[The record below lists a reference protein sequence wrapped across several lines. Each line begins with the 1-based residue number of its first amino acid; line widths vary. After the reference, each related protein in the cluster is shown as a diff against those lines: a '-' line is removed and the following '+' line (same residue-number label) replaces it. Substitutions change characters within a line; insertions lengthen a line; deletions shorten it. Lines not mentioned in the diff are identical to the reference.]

1 MPEAIAAAL
10 VAAGWSATAATVA
23 AWVITIAA
31 TVAYGNYSQRKAQ
44 ARARNAANASA
55 KDRELMIRSAV
66 APRRIVYGRDK
77 ISGPIVYMQST
88 GPKKEFL
95 HIVVALAT
103 HECDAVEAIYFND
116 ILLPARDGS
125 GFVTSGE
132 FMGANSTE
140 VATHEG
146 TTDGAGSI
154 TLPSNAELIHAAFS
168 ETGTGNSYEQTS
180 FTGYSHTPGSNTVT
194 GLPADTLLKVM
205 YTSIIPGGAK
215 VRVRVY
221 LGGAGQAADADLI
234 TESGGLWTADH
245 IGTGICY
252 LYARLEYDQEVFGAI
267 GVPNISAV
275 VRGKKVFDPRDDTTA
290 WSNNAA
296 LCLADFLKSAE
307 GMRAVDAEVPDA
319 EVITAANI
327 CDEDIDLDELSE
339 ETQKRYTADLSFTTE
354 VSPRDTL
361 SELAQCMAGRA
372 VWTQGRWL
380 VRAGAHRTPTLT
392 ITADMLAPGAI
403 SVVPR
408 ASRSELFNAVRA
420 RHRNPDEKY
429 AEVQAPLVENSG
441 YEAEDGGVQIVRQI
455 DIPPLADTYRAQRL
469 AKIELE
475 RARQAL
481 TVRLNTNLAAYDL
494 APTDTVMLTLA
505 HYGWSAKVFEVI
517 ERTLTR
523 EATLQYTLR
532 ETAAGVWEWNFG
544 EATVGDLAPNTDLPS
559 PYTPPATLTGLTAT
573 SQSDL
578 ATDGTIILQ
587 ALLEWTASADA
598 FVRGG
603 GKIDVQW
610 ARADRLDQISSYSV
624 PGDSVQAT
632 VGPLVG
638 GLTYI
643 ARVRQIT
650 AVGRAGDWAYV
661 SWVAQ
666 SDVTPPEDVANLDWQ
681 IKPYQVQITCEP
693 CVARD
698 YAVTEL
704 RFMETLPAYDET
716 DWDAATFLVSGKSN
730 EYHHPRPPNG
740 TYYVLAKHQDT
751 TGNYSETPAY
761 ITVVVDDSIETG
773 GGGTLRLTTDR
784 FPFFSFADGT
794 THTAQAPGDTPITFT
809 ALLFGLFGTA
819 SWTAEAFDNR
829 IGGASLGAVTLSG
842 SGNERTMSAAQF
854 VAPGTSGS
862 VERVRVTA
870 TLSSATDFI
879 DVYRQDP
886 TTTAPFLFLSNPQH
900 QVPTDESG
908 EFGDYS
914 EAETAAV
921 VYEGITDTTA
931 DWDFAITPDS
941 GVTATI
947 NGGAGPVANPATV
960 TVAVSNMTIPTGVVL
975 ITASQTGEADL
986 TADFLVDKQEASGSG
1001 YQFYFTPRTEILLEV
1016 NDAGEVIDFDDAWS
1030 ELKIIKGGTLDDTAN
1045 WSLTKEDV
1053 NVVSTLTG
1061 ALVEVTALVSP
1072 GQVGTRATFPL
1083 ASRATAGWAAA
1094 PSTVD
1099 IWYANGV
1106 WIACQTAFTGGTW
1119 TGIMRS
1125 TDFENWSVIN
1135 VGAAGMWQMAVYDD
1149 ATDAWVIAYRYASTV
1164 IRRST
1169 DGGLTWSQ
1177 VTLPASAF
1185 GNAMD
1190 VGGGKIILACLTTS
1204 YQSTDGGAS
1213 WSTITMPDAQPN
1225 ELWYAGGV
1233 WYVYG
1238 NVTAKLYRSTN
1249 GGSSWT
1255 DESSQWAVGGISARP
1270 ANIIAYKGRLVATF
1284 LATSALTT
1292 ARYRDLDSSQWV
1304 TVTLPLT
1311 LSNTV
1316 SARLLIVDGVLW
1328 MVWTGQQSLY
1338 TTDGKTWH
1346 ASENVG
1352 PSLGYETLIRSQEDL
1367 PLAYLPTFNY
1377 QSTNLSVKWPLESN
1391 SATEGAVVVTAT
1403 KPGALD
1409 IEASLPVRKGTASRN
1424 NYAFSARPA
1433 SISLPATAD
1442 GVVTD
1447 FSNASFQFYAQ
1458 KDGVD
1463 DTANWTWTWTATNLT
1478 PSSGSGSTAT
1488 FTAMSSSQDQGL
1500 VTITFTKP
1508 GEVQHQETLVVSKVK
1523 GSDRSGPVP
1532 DVVFRAVSET
1542 TTYVAMRFAT
1552 NGKVQIKRASGDP
1565 WSDYT
1570 NWSGFIGTQPITY
1583 YLKLIPDAAYH
1594 ALTSGPSGSYVA
1606 LTSDRDFVL
1615 SDAASGTHRVPFDV
1629 FIATDASGT
1638 GAVWGQGELRL
1649 VVP

>member
-1 MPEAIAAAL
+1 
-10 VAAGWSATAATVA
+10 
-23 AWVITIAA
+23 
-31 TVAYGNYSQRKAQ
+31 
-44 ARARNAANASA
+44 
-55 KDRELMIRSAV
+55 
-66 APRRIVYGRDK
+66 
-77 ISGPIVYMQST
+77 
-88 GPKKEFL
+88 
-95 HIVVALAT
+95 
-103 HECDAVEAIYFND
+103 
-116 ILLPARDGS
+116 
-125 GFVTSGE
+125 
-132 FMGANSTE
+132 
-140 VATHEG
+140 
-146 TTDGAGSI
+146 
-154 TLPSNAELIHAAFS
+154 
-168 ETGTGNSYEQTS
+168 
-180 FTGYSHTPGSNTVT
+180 
-194 GLPADTLLKVM
+194 
-205 YTSIIPGGAK
+205 
-215 VRVRVY
+215 
-221 LGGAGQAADADLI
+221 
-234 TESGGLWTADH
+234 
-245 IGTGICY
+245 
-252 LYARLEYDQEVFGAI
+252 
-267 GVPNISAV
+267 
-275 VRGKKVFDPRDDTTA
+275 
-290 WSNNAA
+290 
-296 LCLADFLKSAE
+296 
-307 GMRAVDAEVPDA
+307 MRAVDAEVPDA

-481 TVRLNTNLAAYDL
+481 TVRLTTNLAAYDL
-494 APTDTVMLTLA
+494 APTDTLMLTLV

-559 PYTPPATLTGLTAT
+559 PYAPPATLTGLTAT

-578 ATDGTIILQ
+578 ATDGTVILQ
-587 ALLEWTASADA
+587 ALLEWDASANA

-638 GLTYI
+638 GLAYI

-681 IKPYQVQITCEP
+681 IKPYQVQITCDP

-704 RFMETLPAYDET
+704 RFLETLPAYDET

-784 FPFFSFADGT
+784 FPFFSFSSGT

-854 VAPGTSGS
+854 VAPGISGS

-960 TVAVSNMTIPTGVVL
+960 TVAVSAMTIPTGVVL
-975 ITASQTGEADL
+975 LTASQTGEADL
-986 TADFLVDKQEASGSG
+986 TADFIVDKQEASGSG
-1001 YQFYFTPRTEILLEV
+1001 YVFYFTPRTEIILEV
-1016 NDAGEVIDFDDAWS
+1016 TEAGEVTTYENAWS

-1045 WSLTKEDV
+1045 WDLSKEDV
-1053 NVVSTLTG
+1053 NVTSTLTG
-1061 ALVEVTALVSP
+1061 ALVEVTEFL
-1072 GQVGTRATFPL
+1072 GLGEVGTLQTIALPMTG
-1083 ASRATAGWAAA
+1083 SGW
-1094 PSTVD
+1094 STVNV
-1099 IWYANGV
+1099 IRYADGV
-1106 WIACQTAFTGGTW
+1106 WIATGQGIGTW
-1119 TGIMRS
+1119 SVVMRS
-1125 TDFENWSVIN
+1125 TDFETWTQVN
-1135 VGAAGMWQMAVYDD
+1135 VGAAGKWAASAFDQGAWIVVQIGA
-1149 ATDAWVIAYRYASTV
+1149 ATDK

-1169 DGGLTWSQ
+1169 DGGLTWAQ
-1177 VTLPASAF
+1177 VTLPASNTWA
-1185 GNAMD
+1185 GVS
-1190 VGGGKIILACLTTS
+1190 VGGGRIIIWTAGTGA

-1213 WSTITMPDAQPN
+1213 WSSLTMPATGIAA
-1225 ELWYAGGV
+1225 LWYGAGYWLTFTGSS
-1233 WYVYG
+1233 
-1238 NVTAKLYRSTN
+1238 VTYISTN
-1249 GGSSWT
+1249 GGASWT
-1255 DESSQWAVGGISARP
+1255 NDSANWP
-1270 ANIIAYKGRLVATF
+1270 SVAFDAIAYKGRLVATRTG
-1284 LATSALTT
+1284 TSAF
-1292 ARYRDLDSSQWV
+1292 YRESGGPWV
-1304 TVTLPLT
+1304 AATLPASMSNGRLVIVSDT
-1311 LSNTV
+1311 LYMLDAASK
-1316 SARLLIVDGVLW
+1316 
-1328 MVWTGQQSLY
+1328 MLY
-1338 TTDGKTWH
+1338 TTDGRTWYQG
-1346 ASENVG
+1346 ENVTTHQQVKADNSI
-1352 PSLGYETLIRSQEDL
+1352 PVDFI
-1367 PLAYLPTFNY
+1367 PLHTAFG
-1377 QSTNLSVKWPLESN
+1377 TNVHKMPLDATSG
-1391 SATEGAVVVTAT
+1391 TEGAVHVTAT
-1403 KPGALD
+1403 KPGAFD
-1409 IEASLPVRKGTASRN
+1409 IEAVLPVRKGTAAKV
-1424 NYAFSARPA
+1424 NYALSARPA

-1478 PSSGSGSTAT
+1478 PASGSGSTAT

-1500 VTITFTKP
+1500 VTVTFAKP

-1570 NWSGFIGTQPITY
+1570 NWSGFIGTQPVTY